1 MHFVPSSVYIAF
13 LKDTFG
19 LWLSKKWDE
28 GDPVVESL
36 LATLADYF
44 EDLQKWISGVF
55 FFSKIVRFCLERCQ
69 IEYHKRILA
78 RTSPIL
84 HSETTATLI
93 ESDFAVREATTD
105 VTM

>member
-1 MHFVPSSVYIAF
+1 M
-13 LKDTFG
+13 KDTFG
-19 LWLSKKWDE
+19 LWMSKKWDE

-69 IEYHKRILA
+69 MEYQKRIFA
-78 RTSPIL
+78 RTHPIL
-84 HSETTATLI
+84 HSETAATLI
-93 ESDFAVREATTD
+93 ESDFAVREKSYF
-105 VTM
+105 